1 MRRDVKLL
9 TDDHAGNSTRSNVVR
24 ARGFWAESDP
34 IPGGDEHRDPTVT
47 AIPVVSSNTRVTNS
61 DRLMEGMSDWQE
73 AATMVTKARA
83 RANSLVLM

>member
-1 MRRDVKLL
+1 M
-9 TDDHAGNSTRSNVVR
+9 TMQETAR
-24 ARGFWAESDP
+24 ARRADP
-34 IPGGDEHRDPTVT
+34 SACGVSVSGRIQIQFLAATSNRDPTVT
-47 AIPVVSSNTRVTNS
+47 AIPVVSNNTRVTNS